1 MISNFDSFLN
11 EKNFQ
16 VVIPH
21 KQKGSV
27 VANFKAMPGSTRDTA
42 GKLILMARDSKAL
55 DQLEGLPNFH
65 IQQNLE
71 DALNKEFKREGII
84 EFRTDAKY
92 PGSGYAFDLVLD
104 KIIKRLNK

>member
-1 MISNFDSFLN
+1 MISNFNSFLN

-21 KQKGSV
+21 KEKGSV

-65 IQQNLE
+65 IQQNLP
-71 DALNKEFKREGII
+71 KP
-84 EFRTDAKY
+84 Y
-92 PGSGYAFDLVLD
+92 
-104 KIIKRLNK
+104 

>member
-21 KQKGSV
+21 
-27 VANFKAMPGSTRDTA
+27 N
-42 GKLILMARDSKAL
+42 
-55 DQLEGLPNFH
+55 QLEGLPNFH

-71 DALNKEFKREGII
+71 DALNKEFKREGVI
-84 EFRTDAKY
+84 EFRTDAGY
-92 PGSGYAFDLVLD
+92 PGAGYAFDLVLD
-104 KIIKRLNK
+104 KIVKRLNK

>member
-21 KQKGSV
+21 KEKGSV
-27 VANFKAMPGSTRDTA
+27 VANFKAMP
-42 GKLILMARDSKAL
+42 RDSKAL

-84 EFRTDAKY
+84 EFRTDAGY
-92 PGSGYAFDLVLD
+92 PGAGYAFDLILD
-104 KIIKRLNK
+104 KIVKRLNR

>member
-1 MISNFDSFLN
+1 MISNFDNFLN
-11 EKNFQ
+11 ERNFQ

-21 KQKGSV
+21 KEKGSV
-27 VANFKAMPGSTRDTA
+27 VANFTARPGSTRDTT
-42 GKLILMARDSKAL
+42 GKIILMPRDSKAL